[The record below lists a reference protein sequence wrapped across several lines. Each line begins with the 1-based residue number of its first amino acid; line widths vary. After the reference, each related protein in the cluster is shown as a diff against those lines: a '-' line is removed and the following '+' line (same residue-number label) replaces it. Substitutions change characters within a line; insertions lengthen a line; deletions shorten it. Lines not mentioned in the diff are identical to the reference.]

1 MTWGLQNRLSR
12 IIRPT
17 DGHTVMLA
25 ADHGYFLGPTHKLE
39 IPRKTLEPLLPYA
52 DAVMVTRGVV
62 RTSIDPGANVP
73 IVLRVSGGVSVLN
86 EDLSNEKITTSMK
99 EAVRLNA
106 SAVALSIFVGA
117 AHEHDSLV
125 NLGKLVD
132 EGEEAGIPVLAVT
145 AVGKEL
151 EKRDARYLG
160 LACRIAAEFGAHF
173 VKTYFCE
180 DFSRIV
186 DLPKPRI
193 GPGEILVKVHAS
205 GICGS
210 DVMEW
215 YRKPKAPLVLGHEIA
230 AEVVELG
237 AGVDRVQTG
246 DRVFVSHHVP
256 CGKCRYCLAGHETVC
271 DTLRTTNFDPGGFA
285 EFVRVPAVN
294 VKHGVFALPKGI
306 SDDEGVFV
314 EPFACV
320 VRGQRLAGFRPGH
333 TVVVIGSGVA
343 GLLHIKLAKAAGA
356 AKVIATDV
364 VEFRKAAAQK
374 AAADFVID
382 GREDVPARLREAN
395 DGNLADL
402 VVTCTGAPKAIA
414 QGLASVDRGGTVLFF
429 APIDPAAKV
438 DIPFNEV
445 WREEVTITSSYG
457 GSPRDIRDS
466 INLLP
471 AKRPVLTDLVTHV
484 LPLAKA
490 AEGFRLV
497 TAAPD
502 SIKS

>member
-1 MTWGLQNRLSR
+1 MR
-12 IIRPT
+12 
-17 DGHTVMLA
+17 A
-25 ADHGYFLGPTHKLE
+25 AMY
-39 IPRKTLEPLLPYA
+39 YA
-52 DAVMVTRGVV
+52 NDDV
-62 RTSIDPGANVP
+62 
-73 IVLRVSGGVSVLN
+73 
-86 EDLSNEKITTSMK
+86 
-99 EAVRLNA
+99 
-106 SAVALSIFVGA
+106 
-117 AHEHDSLV
+117 
-125 NLGKLVD
+125 
-132 EGEEAGIPVLAVT
+132 
-145 AVGKEL
+145 
-151 EKRDARYLG
+151 
-160 LACRIAAEFGAHF
+160 
-173 VKTYFCE
+173 
-180 DFSRIV
+180 RIV
-186 DLPKPRI
+186 DLPTPRI
-193 GPGEILVKVHAS
+193 GPGEILVRVRAS

-215 YRKPKAPLVLGHEIA
+215 YRKPRAPLVLGHEIA
-230 AEVVELG
+230 AEVAQVG
-237 AGVDRVQTG
+237 AGVDTVKVG

-256 CGKCRYCLAGHETVC
+256 CGSCRYCRAGHETVC

-285 EFVRVPAVN
+285 EFVRVPAINVN
-294 VKHGVFALPKGI
+294 HGVFLLPREI
-306 SDDEGVFV
+306 SDEEATFV
-314 EPFACV
+314 EPLACV
-320 VRGQRLAGFRPGH
+320 IRGQRLADFRPGA
-333 TVVVIGSGVA
+333 TMLILGSGVA

-364 VEFRKAAAQK
+364 VEFRKAAAQQ
-374 AAADFVID
+374 AGADFVID

-466 INLLP
+466 INLLRE
-471 AKRPVLTDLVTHV
+471 KRLVVTDLVTHV

-497 TAAPD
+497 TAARD
-502 SIKS
+502 SIKVILRP